1 MDWLYETIKMIVK
14 NEQIEA
20 ERPYRLTIK
29 SEEDIPDNMEDI
41 KSVIISLQYEG
52 DPVIGL
58 VQKILDAAPKL
69 NKLSVFQ
76 ELNWQEVC
84 SLDLLRMKELTLKIS
99 GDINNELL
107 EVRDLESLSIY
118 AGEDCS
124 AREMRFPQLDRVEH
138 LTLNGIKGVKP
149 SSFDHF
155 SNLKTLEVK
164 KIGVTDLDW
173 LKSSDYQLKKLV
185 IDDIIS
191 DCSGLLHQKSIE
203 QLYISNSVFLDVTP
217 IAEMNNLS
225 LLYMYN
231 SHIDDELLRRSGI
244 ERVVVT
250 QHDYEEKSLDDEV
263 HDLCRD
269 AAQLIIAR
277 KKTLKELDTL
287 KQWQRKWILRDF
299 SESLEQ
305 QIQKSLVMAYM
316 NKVERMKETKSPA
329 YRDWPADE
337 YLGEFQKR
345 AKKMYPFM
353 DECGRKLYGERWKE
367 INR

>member
-1 MDWLYETIKMIVK
+1 MDWLYETIRMIVK

-41 KSVIISLQYEG
+41 KSVSISLQYEG
-52 DPVIGL
+52 DPVTGL
-58 VQKILDAAPKL
+58 VQKILAMAPKL

-76 ELNWQEVC
+76 EINWQEVC
-84 SLDLLRMKELTLKIS
+84 SLDLLKIKELTLKIS
-99 GDINNELL
+99 GCINNELL
-107 EVRDLESLSIY
+107 KVRDLKSLSIY

-124 AREMRFPQLDRVEH
+124 AGEMRFPRLDRVEH
-138 LTLNGIKGVKP
+138 LTLNGVKGVKP
-149 SSFDHF
+149 SSFAHF

-173 LKSSDYQLKKLV
+173 LQSSDYHLEKLV
-185 IDDIIS
+185 VDDIIS
-191 DCSGLLHQKSIE
+191 DCSGLLYQKTIQ

-217 IAEMNNLS
+217 IATMNDLT

-231 SHIDDELLRRSGI
+231 SHIDDELLRHSGI

-250 QHDYEEKSLDDEV
+250 QHDYEEKRLDDEV
-263 HDLCRD
+263 QELCGE
-269 AAQLIIAR
+269 AARLIIAR
-277 KKTLKELDTL
+277 KKILKELDTL

-299 SESLEQ
+299 SESMEL
-305 QIQKSLVMAYM
+305 QIQKSLVMVYM
-316 NKVERMKETKSPA
+316 NKVERMKKTKRPA

-337 YLGEFQKR
+337 YLREFQKR

-353 DECGRKLYGERWKE
+353 DERGRKLYGERWKE